1 VANIYDL
8 GERIYIIKFSL
19 PTEGKRYLLLEP
31 GRRIHTTQF
40 SREKNAVP
48 SQLSMNLR
56 KHLRTRKLIAIKQ
69 LGVDRVVDFVFR
81 TGETECH
88 LLVELYASGNLIL
101 TDGNY
106 TILALLRI
114 HKFDEK
120 VKCAVKEKYPFAQAA
135 HLTIEDFAKL
145 KLTEENLGEEYKKAL
160 EQRGNEGEEDKKGKK
175 KKKGKFPNNH

>member
-1 VANIYDL
+1 MANIYDL
-8 GERIYIIKFSL
+8 GGKIYIIKLSL

-40 SREKNAVP
+40 AREKNAIP
-48 SQLSMNLR
+48 SQLSISLR
-56 KHLRTRKLIAIKQ
+56 KFLRTRKLINIRQ

-81 TGETECH
+81 TGESESH

-101 TDGNY
+101 TDGDY
-106 TILALLRI
+106 TITALLRT

-135 HLTIEDFAKL
+135 HLTIGDFAGL
-145 KLTEENLGEEYKKAL
+145 KLTEENLGDEYKKELA
-160 EQRGNEGEEDKKGKK
+160 QRSKDEDEEKKGKK
-175 KKKGKFPNNH
+175 KKGK